1 MTVADTAP
9 DTQPRLVEIEEFFA
23 DPAFVVPTISPDGIR
38 IAYVAPHLGR
48 RNVWVRGVDQTH
60 DDAIPVTH
68 DTRRGITT
76 YHWTDDPRWLLY
88 LQDTDGDEDFH
99 LYRVDLDDP
108 SAPAVDLTP
117 MGPGSRVFGVE
128 TLSSAPG
135 TVLATMN
142 PDVGRI
148 DVHRV
153 DVATGEVVLHHHE
166 TDPLAATLLD
176 RRGVPAFLIVTEEDG
191 TVAVSGID
199 RTTGNPRL
207 LRRMGG
213 AEYPLSVQPQLVTP
227 DGDGLLVGS
236 FRDGDDLQLVRI
248 DRETGEE
255 TVVAAVEGRSLDVMG
270 ILAPGILPPAVY
282 LHPGTGQAI
291 AARFVDDRPHIEV
304 LDPDFAPVY
313 AELATLSD
321 GVLGTVSS
329 DMSGR
334 RWIVTFIHDREPGV
348 SWFYDHATGERRR
361 LFQPYPDLDPADMAP
376 MRAVQFPAR
385 DGLELPGYLTLPVG
399 VEPRNLPTVL
409 LVHGG
414 PWVQDF
420 WGYNPE
426 VQMLANRG
434 YAVLQVNYRG
444 SLGYGRRHLTAAVGE
459 YGRAMQDD
467 LDDGIDWAVAQGYTD
482 PGRVG
487 ISGVSY
493 GGYAVLRAITVTPDR
508 FAAAV
513 DYVGVSDLVAAL
525 RALPPFTRRY
535 NANSWYRYL
544 GDPDVPEQEAELIA
558 RSPITMVDRIRTPL
572 LVAQGANDVRV
583 PQAQSDRIVASLRER
598 GVPVEYLLAGDEGHG
613 FENES
618 NRLRLYRAIEHHFAE
633 HLGGR
638 HAARSDDERRTA
650 DRRVRARP

>member
-1 MTVADTAP
+1 MTAADTAP
-9 DTQPRLVEIEEFFA
+9 GTRPRLVEVDEFFA
-23 DPAFVVPTISPDGIR
+23 DPAFVVPSISPDGSR
-38 IAYVAPHLGR
+38 IAYLAPHLGR
-48 RNVWVRGVDQTH
+48 RNIWVRGVDQTH
-60 DDAIPVTH
+60 ADAVPVTA
-68 DTRRGITT
+68 DTRRGITM

-88 LQDTDGDEDFH
+88 LQDTDGNEDWH
-99 LYRVDLDDP
+99 LYRVDLDRVGGDDP
-108 SAPAVDLTP
+108 APAVDLTP

-128 TLSSAPG
+128 PLPSVPG
-135 TVLATMN
+135 NVLVTMN
-142 PDVGRI
+142 LQVETI
-148 DVHRV
+148 DVHRI

-166 TDPLAATLLD
+166 ADPLAATLLD
-176 RRGVPAFLIVTEEDG
+176 RGGAPAFLIATEEDG

-199 RTTGNPRL
+199 RTTGTPRL

-227 DGDGLLVGS
+227 DGGGLLVGS
-236 FRDGDDLQLVRI
+236 FRDGDDLALVRI

-255 TVVAAVEGRSLDVMG
+255 TVVAAVEGRSLDIMG
-270 ILAPGILPPAVY
+270 IMAPGVLPPAVY
-282 LHPGTGQAI
+282 THRGTGEAI

-313 AELATLSD
+313 AELAALSE
-321 GVLGTVSS
+321 GVLGTISS
-329 DMSGR
+329 DVSGR
-334 RWIVTFIHDREPGV
+334 RWIVTFTHDREPGV
-348 SWFYDHATGERRR
+348 TWFYDHYTGERRR
-361 LFQPYPDLDPADMAP
+361 LFQPFPDLDPADLAP
-376 MRAVQFPAR
+376 MTPVRFPAR

-414 PWVQDF
+414 PWSQDY
-420 WGYNPE
+420 WTYNPE
-426 VQMLANRG
+426 VQLLANRG

-467 LDDGIDWAVAQGYTD
+467 LIDAVDWAVAQGYAD
-482 PGRVG
+482 PARIG

-493 GGYAVLRAITVTPDR
+493 GGYAVLRAITVTPDL

-544 GDPDVPEQEAELIA
+544 GDPDVPEQEAELTA

-598 GVPVEYLLAGDEGHG
+598 GVPVEYLLAEDEGHG
-613 FENES
+613 FENEG
-618 NRLRLYRAIEHHFAE
+618 NRLRLYRAIERHLAE

-638 HAARSDDERRTA
+638 CTAQPKDAR
-650 DRRVRARP
+650 

>member
-1 MTVADTAP
+1 MAASNTVP
-9 DTQPRLVEIEEFFA
+9 DRRPRLVDVEEFFA
-23 DPAFVVPTISPDGIR
+23 DPAFVVPSISPDGTR
-38 IAYVAPHLGR
+38 IAYLAPHHGR
-48 RNVWVRGVDQTH
+48 RNIWVRGIDQTH
-60 DDAIPVTH
+60 DDAVPVTA

-88 LQDTDGDEDFH
+88 LQDIDGNEDWH
-99 LYRVDLDDP
+99 LYRVDLEDP

-128 TLSSAPG
+128 PLSSGPG
-135 TVLATMN
+135 SVLATMN
-142 PDVGRI
+142 PQVDRI
-148 DVHRV
+148 DVYRV

-166 TDPLAATLLD
+166 ADPLAATLLD
-176 RRGVPAFLIVTEEDG
+176 RRGAPAFHIVTEEDG

-199 RTTGNPRL
+199 RTTGTPRL

-227 DGDGLLVGS
+227 DGDGLLVGAYDS
-236 FRDGDDLQLVRI
+236 GGPHGDDLRLVRI

-255 TVVAAVEGRSLDVMG
+255 TVVAALPGRSLDIMG
-270 ILAPGILPPAVY
+270 IMAPGVLPPAVY
-282 LHPGTGQAI
+282 THRGTGEAI

-313 AELATLSD
+313 AELAALSD
-321 GVLGTVSS
+321 GVLGTISS
-329 DMSGR
+329 DVSGR
-334 RWIVTFIHDREPGV
+334 RWIVTFTHDREPGV
-348 SWFYDHATGERRR
+348 SWFYDHVTGESRR
-361 LFQPYPDLDPADMAP
+361 LFQPYPELDPADMAP
-376 MRAVQFPAR
+376 MRPVRLPAR

-399 VEPRNLPTVL
+399 VPSRELPMVL

-414 PWVQDF
+414 PWFQDF

-444 SLGYGRRHLTAAVGE
+444 SLGYGRRHLTGAVGE

-467 LDDGIDWAVAQGYTD
+467 LNDAVDWTVAQGYAD
-482 PGRVG
+482 PARIG
-487 ISGVSY
+487 IFGVSY
-493 GGYAVLRAITVTPDR
+493 GGYETLVGITATPDR

-544 GDPDVPEQEAELIA
+544 GDPEVPEQEAELTA

-572 LVAQGANDVRV
+572 LVAQGVNDVRV

-598 GVPVEYLLAGDEGHG
+598 GVPVEYLLAEDEGHG
-613 FENES
+613 FENED
-618 NRLRLYRAIEHHFAE
+618 NRLRFYRAVERHLAE

-638 HAARSDDERRTA
+638 LGREGSVSENHRRSR
-650 DRRVRARP
+650 